1 MDDRLSFEVSA
12 EITDPRWRVTH
23 EAYDKC
29 VLVVLGTAGREAKE
43 GNVMQ
48 LWFRE
53 PATVVDL
60 GNKLVT
66 AGMRL
71 TAQLAGALPAAED
84 TGEPAASGASEEYPV
99 LEQNPAAEESSSDG
113 MSDRE

>member
-23 EAYDKC
+23 EAYDQC

-43 GNVMQ
+43 GNVLQ

-84 TGEPAASGASEEYPV
+84 TEEAPASDASEEYPV
-99 LEQNPAAEESSSDG
+99 PEQNPDAGESRSDG
-113 MSDRE
+113 VPGEE